1 MIEFKG
7 SNQRLSGGAIEGIV
21 IGAVAVVALVA
32 AAIWYCW
39 FRNPESGQYV
49 AADEIELT
57 TQQVESIPTAAECDL
72 PSAEQVED
80 ASPSLPSASATYSS
94 PLEIA
99 EIRIFEEPV

>member
-1 MIEFKG
+1 
-7 SNQRLSGGAIEGIV
+7 
-21 IGAVAVVALVA
+21 VVLVA
-32 AAIWYCW
+32 AGIWYCW
-39 FRNPESGQYV
+39 VRSPESKKYV